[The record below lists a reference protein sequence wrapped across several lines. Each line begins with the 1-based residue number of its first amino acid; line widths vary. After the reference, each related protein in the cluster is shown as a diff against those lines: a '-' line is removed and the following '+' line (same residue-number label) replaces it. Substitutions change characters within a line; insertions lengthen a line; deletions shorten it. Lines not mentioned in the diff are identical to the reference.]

1 MIHHPLAPPESGK
14 SIYMP
19 EKIASTFSVKI
30 TPVVTECS
38 PEVRGLDVS
47 TRNCMFPDEH
57 HIKYFQTYTLQG
69 CLIECR
75 MNWLIYKCGC
85 HPYFYD
91 FNQGTNYYIISVIIW
106 L

>member
-1 MIHHPLAPPESGK
+1 MIHHPLVPPETGK
-14 SIYMP
+14 SIYMA

-38 PEVRGLDVS
+38 PEVRGLDMS
-47 TRNCMFPDEH
+47 TRNCKFPDEH

-75 MNWLIYKCGC
+75 MNWLISKCGC
-85 HPYFYD
+85 HPHFYD
-91 FNQGTNYYIISVIIW
+91 FNQGKNKYIIAVISW
-106 L
+106 F

>member
-14 SIYMP
+14 SIYMA
-19 EKIASTFSVKI
+19 EKNASTFSVKI
-30 TPVVTECS
+30 IPVVTECS
-38 PEVRGLDVS
+38 PEVRGLDMS

-57 HIKYFQTYTLQG
+57 RIKYFQTYTLQG

-75 MNWLIYKCGC
+75 MNWLISKCGC

-91 FNQGTNYYIISVIIW
+91 FNQGKNKYIIAVISW
-106 L
+106 F